1 MLLVQENTV
10 QSEAIPVAAFKKPLR
25 LCTGFSDEA
34 VQDEILESFL
44 RAAIAAVEARTG
56 KVLLKESFNWSL
68 TRWKDGVTESFPL
81 APVSQVLEVAAVA
94 RNDARTVI
102 GSQEYFLQEDG
113 FRPLL
118 VGGRGVL
125 PRIPNGGWVEVRF
138 RAGYAEE
145 WGDLPADLGH
155 AVFLL
160 AAHYYENRNV
170 TGLGEGCIPFGVSA
184 LLQRY
189 REVRLFKGATE

>member
-1 MLLVQENTV
+1 MMLVQENTV
-10 QSEAIPVAAFKKPLR
+10 QSETIPVAAFKKHLR
-25 LCTGFSDEA
+25 LGTGFSDDS

-44 RAAIAAVEARTG
+44 RAAIAAVEGRTG
-56 KVLLKESFNWSL
+56 KVLLKESYNWSL
-68 TRWKDGVTESFPL
+68 TRWKDGVTETFPV
-81 APVSQVLEVAAVA
+81 APVSSVLEVATVA
-94 RNDARTVI
+94 RNDVRTVI
-102 GSQEYFLQEDG
+102 GSEQYFLQEDG